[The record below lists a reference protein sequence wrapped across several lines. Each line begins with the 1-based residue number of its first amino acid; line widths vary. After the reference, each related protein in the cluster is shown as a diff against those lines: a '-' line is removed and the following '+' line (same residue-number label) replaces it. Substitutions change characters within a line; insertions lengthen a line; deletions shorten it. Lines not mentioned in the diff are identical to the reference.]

1 MTEPARPII
10 NPADPKIR
18 KKNFRNV
25 QIDAIGVGLASA
37 AAPFLPVLLARLN
50 ATSFEVGLLTTMPA
64 ATGLILALAV
74 GRFLQTQRNVVPWF
88 SLSRL
93 IVLSCYALTGL
104 IPFIVPQ
111 RLVVIA
117 VLAVW
122 AAATLPQTVVAVG
135 FSVVMSA
142 VAGSQGRYALMSR
155 RWFILGLTGV
165 LATASIDEVLQRWA
179 NFPLNY
185 QAIFLGLSL
194 GGVISYYFSSHI
206 LLPDT
211 TPPAQLMATGRQSIR
226 QSAGTYA
233 RLLRSQPAFLTFVSK
248 RFLYLF
254 GVSFAA
260 PLFPLYFVHVV
271 KANDDW
277 IAKIN
282 MAFTIGAMLGY
293 FSWSWLSRRNGSRVV
308 LLATTL
314 GMSLYP
320 AFIASTGR
328 VEIIR
333 AYALLAG
340 VFQAGLDLVFFD
352 ELMKTVPDAY
362 SATFVSL
369 AQSLGYLSSIFAPMI
384 GTVLGDRIGLA
395 GALLVCSVIRLSGFA
410 LFAWK
415 SRASQGELSP
425 ETGV

>member
-1 MTEPARPII
+1 MTEATMSDIPASL
-10 NPADPKIR
+10 DIR
-18 KKNFRNV
+18 KRNFQYV

-37 AAPFLPVLLARLN
+37 AGPFLPVLLVRLH
-50 ATSFEVGLLTTMPA
+50 ASSFQVGLLTTMPA
-64 ATGLILALAV
+64 VTGLFLALAV
-74 GRFLQTQRNVVPWF
+74 GRFLQTRRNVVPWF
-88 SLSRL
+88 SLARL
-93 IVLSCYALTGL
+93 IVLSCYTLTGL
-104 IPFIVPQ
+104 IPFFVSPEFRVP
-111 RLVVIA
+111 A
-117 VLAVW
+117 VLFVW

-142 VAGSQGRYALMSR
+142 VAGPQGRYSLMSR
-155 RWFILGLTGV
+155 RWFTLGLTGV
-165 LATASIDEVLQRWA
+165 IATAAIDEVLKRWT

-194 GGVISYYFSSHI
+194 GGLISYYFSSHI
-206 LLPDT
+206 RLPDK
-211 TPPAQLMATGRQSIR
+211 TPPPQILAAGSQSIR
-226 QSAGTYA
+226 QGAGTYL
-233 RLLRSQPAFLTFVSK
+233 RLLRGQPAFLSFVGK
-248 RFLYLF
+248 RLVYLF
-254 GVSFAA
+254 GVAFAA

-271 KANDDW
+271 QASDDW

-293 FSWSWLSRRNGSRVV
+293 VSWTRLSRRSGSRLV

-320 AFIASTGR
+320 AVVASTGR

-333 AYALLAG
+333 IYALLAG

-352 ELMKTVPDAY
+352 ELMKTVPEEY

-369 AQSLGYLSSIFAPMI
+369 AQSMGYLSTIFAPI
-384 GTVLGDRIGLA
+384 IATVLGDRIGLA
-395 GALLVCSVIRLSGFA
+395 GALVVSAAIRLTGFA

-415 SRASQGELSP
+415 SRAAHNEFSA

>member
-1 MTEPARPII
+1 MIHPARQINPTEP
-10 NPADPKIR
+10 KTR
-18 KKNFRNV
+18 KRNFRYV
-25 QIDAIGVGLASA
+25 EVDAVGVGLASA
-37 AAPFLPVLLARLN
+37 AGPFLPVLLARLN
-50 ATSFEVGLLTTMPA
+50 ATSFQVGLLTTMPG

-74 GRFLQTQRNVVPWF
+74 GRFLQTRRNVVPWF

-104 IPFIVPQ
+104 IPFFVPRQ
-111 RLVVIA
+111 FTVTAILLI
-117 VLAVW
+117 W

-142 VAGSQGRYALMSR
+142 VAGPVGRYSLMSR

-165 LATASIDEVLQRWA
+165 LTTASIDEVLKRWA

-194 GGVISYYFSSHI
+194 GGLISYYFSSHI

-211 TPPAQLMATGRQSIR
+211 TPPPQIVAAGRQGIR

-233 RLLRSQPAFLTFVSK
+233 RLLRSQPAFLSFVGK
-248 RFLYLF
+248 RLVYLF

-271 KANDDW
+271 QASDDW

-293 FSWSWLSRRNGSRVV
+293 FSWSWLSRRRGSRVV

-320 AFIASTGR
+320 ALVASTGR

-333 AYALLAG
+333 AFALLAG

-352 ELMKTVPDAY
+352 ELMKTVPDDY

-369 AQSLGYLSSIFAPMI
+369 AQSMGYLSTIFAPLMA
-384 GTVLGDRIGLA
+384 TFLGDRIGLA
-395 GALLVCSVIRLSGFA
+395 GALVASAAIRLSGFA
-410 LFAWK
+410 LFALK
-415 SRASQGELSP
+415 SRAAQAEFSP

>member
-1 MTEPARPII
+1 MSDIPLSL
-10 NPADPKIR
+10 DIR
-18 KKNFRNV
+18 KRNFQYV

-37 AAPFLPVLLARLN
+37 AGPFLPVLLVRLN
-50 ATSFEVGLLTTMPA
+50 ASSFQVGLLTTMPA
-64 ATGLILALAV
+64 VTGLFLALAA
-74 GRFLQTQRNVVPWF
+74 GRFLQTRRNVVPWF
-88 SLSRL
+88 SLARL
-93 IVLSCYALTGL
+93 IVLSCYTLTGL
-104 IPFIVPQ
+104 IPFFVP
-111 RLVVIA
+111 REFTVPAILF
-117 VLAVW
+117 VW

-142 VAGSQGRYALMSR
+142 VAGPEGRYSLMSR
-155 RWFILGLTGV
+155 RWFTLGLTGV
-165 LATASIDEVLQRWA
+165 ITTAAIDEVLKRWTS
-179 NFPLNY
+179 FPLNY

-194 GGVISYYFSSHI
+194 GGLISYYFSSHI
-206 LLPDT
+206 RLPDK
-211 TPPAQLMATGRQSIR
+211 TPPPQILAAGSHSIR
-226 QSAGTYA
+226 QGTGTYL
-233 RLLRSQPAFLTFVSK
+233 RLLRGQPAFLSFVGK
-248 RFLYLF
+248 RLVYLF
-254 GVSFAA
+254 GVAFAA

-271 KANDDW
+271 QASDDW

-293 FSWSWLSRRNGSRVV
+293 VSWTRLSRRSGSRLV

-320 AFIASTGR
+320 AVVASTGR

-333 AYALLAG
+333 IYALLAG

-352 ELMKTVPDAY
+352 ELMKTVPEEY

-369 AQSLGYLSSIFAPMI
+369 AQSMGYLSTIFAPI
-384 GTVLGDRIGLA
+384 IATVLGDRIGLA
-395 GALLVCSVIRLSGFA
+395 GALVVSAAIRLTGFA

-415 SRASQGELSP
+415 SRAAHNEFSA